1 MHLKN
6 KIGVMLGRCSP
17 YYGDFVQGFPENNW
31 KNEFKISKNIG
42 FNSIEWTFGKM
53 NACNPIVSKEGRTDI
68 KKLLEKYQ
76 LDLNSITINYFMIN
90 LMSESKLNRLSEQF
104 KTFTNL
110 ISYCKD
116 LSISYLIIP
125 ILDNSTLSNKIKY
138 NNFIYNLKMFLD
150 NNDLGNIWIL
160 LESDFSPKKINLL
173 LKNFVN
179 YNVAIN
185 YDTGN
190 SSANDFIVEEEFES
204 YGTYIKNIHIKDR
217 KLKGESVNLGEGN
230 FKFKKFYDL
239 IKK

>member
-1 MHLKN
+1 
-6 KIGVMLGRCSP
+6 
-17 YYGDFVQGFPENNW
+17 
-31 KNEFKISKNIG
+31 
-42 FNSIEWTFGKM
+42 M

-138 NNFIYNLKMFLD
+138 NNFVYNLKMFLD
-150 NNDLGNIWIL
+150 YNDSI
-160 LESDFSPKKINLL
+160 
-173 LKNFVN
+173 
-179 YNVAIN
+179 
-185 YDTGN
+185 
-190 SSANDFIVEEEFES
+190 
-204 YGTYIKNIHIKDR
+204 YGY
-217 KLKGESVNLGEGN
+217 
-230 FKFKKFYDL
+230 Y
-239 IKK
+239 